1 MELMTDRIPFY
12 CIGISYKN
20 ADADTRGTFSLD
32 EGSIHALQLAA
43 KEKGCKEMLLLNTC
57 NRTEI
62 YVWGKEVQTVQHLLC
77 SHSNGSPE
85 VLKEKGYLLNGQ
97 QALHH
102 LFRVGTGLESQILG
116 DFEVIGQLKQS
127 FYRAKKMGLING
139 HFERLVN
146 AVIQA
151 SKRIKTETKIS
162 TGATSVAFAA
172 VQYILKNVEAIS
184 TKKIVL
190 FGTGKIG
197 RNTCENL
204 VKHTQNDHIVL
215 INRTQERAT
224 AMAKKFPVQVKPY
237 GQLSST
243 LRETDLLI
251 VATGAQRPTLTPDMI
266 HINKPLLIL
275 DLSMPRN
282 VDFKI
287 GDLDNITLVH
297 LDELSKITNSSIE
310 ERKKHLPKAE
320 EILQTVENEFLD
332 WLEHRKFAPTLK
344 AIKEKL
350 LDRSMGEN
358 ETPVGDDITY
368 MAQKITGHV
377 AAYLKENPKNA
388 AATVALLEEIFQFSS
403 TKP

>member
-1 MELMTDRIPFY
+1 MTEIPPFF
-12 CIGISYKN
+12 CVGISYKN
-20 ADADTRGTFSLD
+20 ADVDTRGKFSLD
-32 EGSIHALQLAA
+32 EGATHALQLAA
-43 KEKGCKEMLLLNTC
+43 KEKGYEEMLLLNTC
-57 NRTEI
+57 NRTEL
-62 YVWGKEVQTVQHLLC
+62 YAWGNQAQTLQELLC
-77 SHSNGSPE
+77 EHSNGSLN
-85 VLKEKGYLLNGQ
+85 VLQEKGFSLSGE
-97 QALHH
+97 AAFHH

-127 FYRAKKMGLING
+127 FYRAKKMGLVNG
-139 HFERLVN
+139 FSERLVN

-172 VQYILKNVEAIS
+172 VQYILQNVEAVSSKNIL
-184 TKKIVL
+184 L

-215 INRTQERAT
+215 INRTEEKAA

-237 GQLSST
+237 GQLT
-243 LRETDLLI
+243 PMLRETDILI
-251 VATGAQRPTLTPDMI
+251 VATGAQRPTLTEDMI
-266 HINKPLLIL
+266 FTTKPLLIL

-282 VDFKI
+282 VDPKI
-287 GDLDNITLVH
+287 GALEHVSLLH
-297 LDELSKITNSSIE
+297 LDELSKITNTSIQ

-320 EILQTVENEFLD
+320 QILQSVEIEFLE

-350 LDRSMGEN
+350 LDASKGEE
-358 ETPVGDDITY
+358 ETPVGEEATY
-368 MAQKITGHV
+368 LAQKITGHV

-388 AATVALLEEIFQFSS
+388 AATVALLKDIFQLSS
-403 TKP
+403 ENA

>member
-1 MELMTDRIPFY
+1 MTDRSPFF
-12 CIGISYKN
+12 CVGISYKN
-20 ADADTRGTFSLD
+20 ADVDIRETFSLD
-32 EGSIHALQLAA
+32 EGAIHALQLAA
-43 KEKGCKEMLLLNTC
+43 KEEGYKELLLLNTC
-57 NRTEI
+57 NRTEL
-62 YVWGKEVQTVQHLLC
+62 YAWGDQAQTLKHLLC
-77 SHSNGSPE
+77 THSNGNLN
-85 VLKEKGYLLNGQ
+85 VLEEKGYVLSGQ
-97 QALHH
+97 AAFRH

-139 HFERLVN
+139 HSERLVN

-172 VQYILKNVEAIS
+172 VQYILKNVDAIS
-184 TKKIVL
+184 TKNIVL

-215 INRTQERAT
+215 INRTEEKAA

-237 GQLSST
+237 GHLTSI
-243 LRETDLLI
+243 LRETDVLI
-251 VATGAQRPTLTPDMI
+251 VATGAQRPTLTADMI

-282 VDFKI
+282 VDSKI
-287 GDLDNITLVH
+287 GALEKITLVH
-297 LDELSKITNSSIE
+297 LDELSKITNTSIQ

-320 EILQTVENEFLD
+320 QILQNVETEFLE

-350 LDRSMGEN
+350 LDTSKGED
-358 ETPVGDDITY
+358 ETPIGNEATY
-368 MAQKITGHV
+368 VAQKITGHV
-377 AAYLKENPKNA
+377 AAYLKENPDNA
-388 AATVALLEEIFQFSS
+388 AATVALLEDIFQLSS
-403 TKP
+403 KNA